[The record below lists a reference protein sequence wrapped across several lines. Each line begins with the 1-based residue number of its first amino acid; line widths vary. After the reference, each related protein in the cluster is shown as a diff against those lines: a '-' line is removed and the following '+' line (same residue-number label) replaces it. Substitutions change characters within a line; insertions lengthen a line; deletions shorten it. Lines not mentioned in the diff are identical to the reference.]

1 MTSKI
6 YSYIL
11 RYDDGA
17 APNPFG
23 DICTLTICKP
33 AIRRTASIGDW
44 IIGTGSKNTRV
55 TKTDTV
61 NLSAYLVY
69 AMKVTDKK
77 NLADYDQFFK
87 QSLQSKIP
95 IWKTKD
101 WRLRMGDSIYDYS
114 KPGDPTIRKSVHNE
128 TNRVTDIGGKFSLL
142 STHFYYFGLAA
153 IEIPNDLKQLIKQN
167 RGHKIIEQ
175 KDLIIK
181 FENWIKQFE
190 ANTILADPQL
200 RWMFDKELND
210 DIISNCSKQ
219 DYEDDQDES
228 CETVC

>member
-1 MTSKI
+1 MTPKI

-17 APNPFG
+17 APNPFS

-33 AIRRTASIGDW
+33 AIRRTANIGDW

-55 TKTDTV
+55 TKIDTV
-61 NLSAYLVY
+61 NLSDSLVY
-69 AMKVTDKK
+69 AMKITDKK
-77 NLADYDQFFK
+77 SLANYDQFCN

-95 IWKTKD
+95 VWKTND
-101 WRLRMGDSIYDYS
+101 WRLRMGDCIYDYS

-128 TNRVTDIGGKFSLL
+128 TNRATDIGGKFALL
-142 STHFYYFGLAA
+142 STHFYYFGVAA
-153 IEIPNDLKQLIKQN
+153 VEIHKDLKQLIKQSQ
-167 RGHKIIEQ
+167 GHKIIQQE
-175 KDLIIK
+175 DLVIK
-181 FENWIKQFE
+181 FENWIKQFKL
-190 ANTILADPQL
+190 NTIIGDPQL
-200 RWMFDKELND
+200 RWMFDREVND
-210 DIISNCSKQ
+210 DLISGCSKQ